1 MVLVCYKTLM
11 VWVSNKKWYNIGM
24 SNFFTTADPLDD
36 IIRETMNER
45 KVTKTEHIL
54 TGWTNIVIEVTTDK
68 GSYFFRFPRN
78 PFWSRMIV
86 KDAAVCNFVDG
97 KTSYYTPQMK
107 LFYDAKGRPFS
118 VHEKIEGYT
127 LGDRIYHLSHTAI
140 TGVAY
145 DAAKFIKELSGIDL
159 RGAPKEV
166 KFPLSEFLHE
176 LDYEHYDKHIDADH
190 KYIKKTEGDSLV
202 HGDLN
207 LGNILLDEND
217 KMIGVIDFCF
227 AGTGNPNMD
236 VARMVSRPAPEEFEK
251 AFLEQFDEKDTK
263 EISRMRKAWQH
274 IDNGYAEHI
283 RKCFPEINLNQ
294 L

>member
-1 MVLVCYKTLM
+1 MGK
-11 VWVSNKKWYNIGM
+11 
-24 SNFFTTADPLDD
+24 FFTTADPLDK
-36 IIRETMNER
+36 IIAETLPEKR
-45 KVTKTEHIL
+45 IIGTKHIL
-54 TGWTNIVIEVTTDK
+54 TGWTNIVIEVTTDT

-86 KDAAVCNFVDG
+86 KDAAVCKFVDG
-97 KTSYYTPQMK
+97 KTSYYTPSMR
-107 LFYDAKGRPFS
+107 LCYDSEGRPFS

-190 KYIKKTEGDSLV
+190 EYIRETEGDSLV

-217 KMIGVIDFCF
+217 KMIGVIDFAF
-227 AGTGNPNMD
+227 SGTGNPNMD
-236 VARMVSRPAPEEFEK
+236 VARMVSRPAPEEFKEV
-251 AFLEQFDEKDTK
+251 FLSYFDDAE
-263 EISRMRKAWQH
+263 EIERMREAWQH

-283 RKCFPEINLNQ
+283 RAKFPEINLNQ

>member
-1 MVLVCYKTLM
+1 MVAK
-11 VWVSNKKWYNIGM
+11 
-24 SNFFTTADPLDD
+24 FFTPSDHLDQ
-36 IIRETMNER
+36 IIKSTMPEK
-45 KVTKTEHIL
+45 KVLNTEHIL
-54 TGWTNIVIEVTTDK
+54 TGWTNIVIEVTTDQ

-86 KDAAVCNFVDG
+86 KDATVCNFVES

-107 LFYDAKGRPFS
+107 LYYDDKGRPFS
-118 VHEKIEGYT
+118 VHQKIEGYT
-127 LGDRIYHLSHTAI
+127 FGDRIYHLSHTAL
-140 TGVAY
+140 TGAAY
-145 DAAKFIKELSGIDL
+145 DIAKFIKELSGIDL

-176 LDYEHYDKHIDADH
+176 LDYEHYDHHIDKDH
-190 KYIKKTEGDSLV
+190 AYIKSTEMDKLV

-217 KMIGVIDFCF
+217 KVIGVIDFCF

-236 VARMVSRPAPEEFEK
+236 VARIISRPAPKEFED
-251 AFLEQFDEKDTK
+251 AFLSHFDNTK
-263 EISRMRKAWQH
+263 EITRMKTAWKH
-274 IDNGYAEHI
+274 IDNGYADHI
-283 RKCFPEINLNQ
+283 KSHFPEINLNQ

>member
-1 MVLVCYKTLM
+1 M
-11 VWVSNKKWYNIGM
+11 N
-24 SNFFTTADPLDD
+24 NFFTPSDPLDR
-36 IIRETMNER
+36 IIEETLEDK
-45 KVTKTEHIL
+45 KVLETKQIL
-54 TGWTNIVIEVTTDK
+54 TGWTNIVFEVNTDK
-68 GSYFFRFPRN
+68 GAYFFRFPRN

-107 LFYDAKGRPFS
+107 LYYDSEGRPFS

-127 LGDRIYHLSHTAI
+127 LGDRIYHLSHTAL
-140 TGVAY
+140 TGAAY
-145 DAAKFIKELSGIDL
+145 DVAKFIKELSGIDL

-190 KYIKKTEGDSLV
+190 RYIKATEKSQLV

-207 LGNILLDEND
+207 LGNILLDKND
-217 KMIGVIDFCF
+217 KVIGIIDFCF

-236 VARMVSRPAPEEFEK
+236 VARMISRPAPEEFEK
-251 AFLEQFDEKDTK
+251 EFLSYFDDTK
-263 EISRMRKAWQH
+263 EITRMKKAWKD

-283 RKCFPEINLNQ
+283 RTHFPEINLNQ

>member
-1 MVLVCYKTLM
+1 M
-11 VWVSNKKWYNIGM
+11 N
-24 SNFFTTADPLDD
+24 NFFTPADPLDK
-36 IIRETMNER
+36 IIADTLSD
-45 KVTKTEHIL
+45 KQVLDSKHIL
-54 TGWTNIVIEVTTDK
+54 TGWTNIVIEVATDK

-107 LFYDAKGRPFS
+107 LCYDSKGRPFS

-127 LGDRIYHLSHTAI
+127 LGDRIYHLSHTAM

-145 DAAKFIKELSGIDL
+145 DVAKFIKELSGIDL

-166 KFPLSEFLHE
+166 KYPLSDFLHE

-190 KYIKKTEGDSLV
+190 KYIKKTDGSSLV

-217 KMIGVIDFCF
+217 KVIGVIDFCF

-236 VARMVSRPAPEEFEK
+236 VARIVSRPAPEEFEK
-251 AFLEQFDEKDTK
+251 AFLSYFENDKKSTK
-263 EISRMRKAWQH
+263 EISRMRDAWQH

-283 RKCFPEINLNQ
+283 RTNFPEINLNQ
-294 L
+294 LWYSLG